1 MIVDAYVWLY
11 TDVGMGRQGV
21 PSSMRVGAH
30 MDGVDVLFSLSDL
43 SVKHWDGTWSSPVK
57 MRSLRN

>member
-30 MDGVDVLFSLSDL
+30 MDAVDVLFSPSDP
-43 SVKHWDGTWSSPVK
+43 SVKHWDMP
-57 MRSLRN
+57 